1 MAFGLAGL
9 YALKGVGGAVQAGIG
24 LNQMAQGRARA
35 EALERAGV
43 PQMAT
48 AQEYFDLYQNAS
60 RSKQFEQEKAMNQS
74 VLASNLATLQGAGS
88 RAVIGGANAAQLTAQ
103 RGMAAAAE
111 ADFARQ
117 QDALSALAG
126 AQQQT
131 NYLNFQARSQQYA
144 SDLDAAREAF
154 TAGLETAISGAGSA
168 FTGLK
173 GYLENRPEREG
184 LGQRIAGRVRNIGS
198 EKRADALAAANNAAS
213 IGASGENVNPNASF
227 FGQDDFGYPTT
238 SVTET
243 FTDTMDMIGDSSKN
257 QALGFDA
264 LGATRAS
271 SGTSGLLNNLSSMPG
286 RMQPMGSLPTSPIET
301 GVTPQIQTGS
311 GVGVPLDIATGT
323 LPNPG
328 ITTTMGGNEVL
339 VPMAYG
345 GFRGL
350 GRPKQSS
357 IFGPFNPR
365 LDDQQVTRDTFPGS
379 VDYSDPMGMGATRA
393 TGVSRRQQRRNRR
406 SARRGTYDPLFTV
419 PADPMAGVT
428 MPDLYLAEGGAVTTP
443 GKYTADHSLE
453 YDVKTKGGKTIATL
467 TGDETLVFNPEQRG
481 FLKRIIRRLINGET
495 IKPSKSDTK
504 EANETLKAFK
514 K

>member
-9 YALKGVGGAVQAGIG
+9 YALKGVGGAVQTGIG

-35 EALERAGV
+35 NALESAGL

-88 RAVIGGANAAQLTAQ
+88 RAVIGGAGAAQLTAQ
-103 RGMAAAAE
+103 RGMAQATE

-131 NYLNFQARSQQYA
+131 NYLNFQARSRQYA
-144 SDLDAAREAF
+144 TDLAAAQQAF
-154 TAGLETAISGAGSA
+154 TSGLETAVSGAGSA
-168 FTGLK
+168 FAGLQ

-198 EKRADALAAANNAAS
+198 ERRADDLAAANNAAS

-264 LGATRAS
+264 LGATRAGG
-271 SGTSGLLNNLSSMPG
+271 GTSGLLNNLSSMPG
-286 RMQPMGSLPTSPIET
+286 YTPMAQINSRPANPLENTYAPSRDLIQPEYNSVRATAPMG
-301 GVTPQIQTGS
+301 
-311 GVGVPLDIATGT
+311 
-323 LPNPG
+323 NPMQEG
-328 ITTTMGGNEVL
+328 F
-339 VPMAYG
+339 AY
-345 GFRGL
+345 
-350 GRPKQSS
+350 PEE
-357 IFGPFNPR
+357 
-365 LDDQQVTRDTFPGS
+365 
-379 VDYSDPMGMGATRA
+379 MGATRA
-393 TGVSRRQQRRNRR
+393 GGLSRRQQRRNRR

-419 PADPMAGVT
+419 PADPMQGVT
-428 MPDLYLAEGGAVTTP
+428 MPDMYFAKGGSVTTP

-453 YDVKTKGGKTIATL
+453 YDVKTKDGKTIATL
-467 TGDETLVFNPEQRG
+467 TGGETLVFNPNQRG
-481 FLKRIIRRLINGET
+481 FLKRIIGRLINGET
-495 IKPSKSDTK
+495 IKPSKADTK

>member
-1 MAFGLAGL
+1 M
-9 YALKGVGGAVQAGIG
+9 QAGIG
-24 LNQMAQGRARA
+24 LNQMAEGRARA

-88 RAVIGGANAAQLTAQ
+88 RAVIGGAGAAQLTAQ

-144 SDLDAAREAF
+144 SDLDAARQAF
-154 TAGLETAISGAGSA
+154 TSGLETAAAGAGSA

-198 EKRADALAAANNAAS
+198 ERRADALAAANNAAS

-264 LGATRAS
+264 LGATRAG

-286 RMQPMGSLPTSPIET
+286 YSYTPMATVNSRPANQIENIYSPSRDIIQPQYDSPRPTVPMG
-301 GVTPQIQTGS
+301 
-311 GVGVPLDIATGT
+311 
-323 LPNPG
+323 NPMQEG
-328 ITTTMGGNEVL
+328 F
-339 VPMAYG
+339 AY
-345 GFRGL
+345 
-350 GRPKQSS
+350 PEE
-357 IFGPFNPR
+357 
-365 LDDQQVTRDTFPGS
+365 
-379 VDYSDPMGMGATRA
+379 MGATRA

-453 YDVKTKGGKTIATL
+453 YDVKTKDGKTIATL
-467 TGDETLVFNPEQRG
+467 TGDETLVFNPKQRR
-481 FLKRIIRRLINGET
+481 FLKRIIGRLLNGRNVQLGKDET
-495 IKPSKSDTK
+495 KT
-504 EANETLKAFK
+504 ANETLKAFK